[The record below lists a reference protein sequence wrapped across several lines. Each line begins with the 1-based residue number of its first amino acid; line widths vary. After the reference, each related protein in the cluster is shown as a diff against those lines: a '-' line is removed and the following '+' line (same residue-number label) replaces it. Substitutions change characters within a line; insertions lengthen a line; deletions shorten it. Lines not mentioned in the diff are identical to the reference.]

1 MGVAVAIGLAIFAV
15 MLGVGLWLGLKRR
28 ARIKA
33 DEKQMAACEAL
44 AEAAY
49 SEMYDARNES
59 HVAACYSDAKE
70 ALADAMAIAQR
81 LGRQQDY
88 QRLSARLA
96 HIKAVFRSQ
105 FS

>member
-1 MGVAVAIGLAIFAV
+1 MGAAVAIGLAIFAV
-15 MLGVGLWLGLKRR
+15 ILGVGLWLGLKRR

-33 DEKQMAACEAL
+33 DETLMAACEAL

-88 QRLSARLA
+88 ERLNARLA